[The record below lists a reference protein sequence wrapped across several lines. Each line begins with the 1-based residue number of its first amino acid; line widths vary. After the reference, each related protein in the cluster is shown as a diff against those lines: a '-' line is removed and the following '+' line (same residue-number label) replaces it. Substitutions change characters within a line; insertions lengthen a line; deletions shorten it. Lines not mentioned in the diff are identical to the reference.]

1 MNDWIQIT
9 ARFDEAPEDWSIFA
23 DAFNR
28 FGCPGTQQQDFPP
41 SLTAHLA
48 NVEGADAQV
57 QQLTAELKRLGVP
70 TVEIEE
76 APDQDWSE
84 LWKIHFKPR
93 RVGKRFVIV
102 PTWEDYSASPGDL
115 RITLD
120 PGQAFGTGDHPTTRL
135 CLELMED
142 HEFAGKTV
150 LDVGCGSGV
159 LAIGAALLGAQR
171 IRATDIDPLSVSI
184 TRENAELNQAKIE
197 ADAVD
202 GFAETEQP
210 YDFVLSNIISATLI
224 RLAPEAARCVKPSG
238 YWIVSGII
246 ESNWPEVQRA
256 AEGCGFRLSKVLQ
269 ENEWVGATFLR

>member
-48 NVEGADAQV
+48 NVEGANAQV
-57 QQLTAELKRLGVP
+57 QQLTAELKRLGAP
-70 TVEIEE
+70 NVEVEE
-76 APDQDWSE
+76 VPDQDWSE

-102 PTWEDYSASPGDL
+102 PTWDDYSASSGDL

>member
-23 DAFNR
+23 DAFDR

-41 SLTAHLA
+41 SLTSHLA
-48 NVEGADAQV
+48 NVEGARAQV
-57 QQLTAELKRLGVP
+57 LLLTAELNRLGVP
-70 TVEIEE
+70 TVDVEE
-76 APDQDWSE
+76 VPDQDWSE

-102 PTWEDYSASPGDL
+102 PTWEDYAESPGDL

-142 HEFAGKTV
+142 HEFSGKTV

-224 RLAPEAARCVKPSG
+224 RLAPEAARCVKPG
-238 YWIVSGII
+238 GCWIVSGII
-246 ESNWPEVQRA
+246 ESNWPEVQRT
-256 AEGCGFRLSKVLQ
+256 AEACGFRLGKVLQ